1 MKEYVVGFMFDDKGE
16 RVVLIRKNRPEWQA
30 GKLNGVGGK
39 VEPDE
44 TPMAAMIREFWEETG
59 VWTSGSEWTNFTL
72 MRGEDFEIAF
82 YKGFSTEILEATDTK
97 TDEPIERRSVDRVIY
112 FDKGVEGI
120 NNLKWLVPLAL
131 DKNKIFVDAHYQ

>member
-1 MKEYVVGFMFDDKGE
+1 MKEYVVGFMFDEYRE

-44 TPMAAMIREFWEETG
+44 NPMAAMIREFQEETG
-59 VWTSGSEWTNFTL
+59 VETSPLDWTNFAL
-72 MRGEDFEIAF
+72 LWGDDFEIAF
-82 YKGFSTEILEATDTK
+82 YKGFSNKIYDAAETK
-97 TDEPIERRSVDRVIY
+97 TDEEIEKHYVQY
-112 FDKGVEGI
+112 VEGL
-120 NNLKWLVPLAL
+120 NNLKWLLPLAM